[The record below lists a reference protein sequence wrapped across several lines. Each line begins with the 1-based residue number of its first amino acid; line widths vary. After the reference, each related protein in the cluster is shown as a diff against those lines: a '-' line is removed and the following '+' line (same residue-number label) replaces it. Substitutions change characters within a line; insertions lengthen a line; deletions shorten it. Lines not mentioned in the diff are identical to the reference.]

1 MKCEQIKCG
10 GKGNS
15 FQVYFCLKV
24 FLVKGFMKKISYI
37 SGSTLPSQKAN
48 AVHVMKMCHALAKLS
63 DTGVTLHGKRGNGR
77 SDIFEYY
84 GLTPNFTVKR
94 SPFGRVKLFSG
105 IFRLLWLLKDIGLIP
120 RNQIFY
126 GRDALGLWL
135 LSFSNHPTYFEA
147 HQVPQGKMEHWLWRR
162 LFKRP
167 CFQGLVVISEGLK
180 ADIQKTFPELNTKIL
195 VAHDGAD
202 LIERS
207 LKPVPEKD
215 WRGRKRAPNIGYT
228 GSLHKGKGIE
238 LIVKIA
244 HLLPEMDFHVIGG
257 SAQQIQTIRDTLN
270 PSENIYFY
278 GHVPHADIASYIIRF
293 DVALAPYQSEIFI
306 ESGADI
312 ARWISPLKL
321 FEYMAARRP
330 IIGTDIPALGEI
342 IQHGRN
348 GYLAAPDDIDLWVE
362 LICRLIKSAPLA
374 QAMGLEAEKDIQ
386 DQFSWAN
393 RAKII
398 SEFI

>member
-1 MKCEQIKCG
+1 M
-10 GKGNS
+10 
-15 FQVYFCLKV
+15 
-24 FLVKGFMKKISYI
+24 MKKISYI

-48 AVHVMKMCHALAKLS
+48 AVHVTKMCYALSKLP
-63 DTGVTLHGKRGNGR
+63 DTEVTLHGKHGGGR
-77 SDIFEYY
+77 ENIFDYY
-84 GLTPNFTVKR
+84 GLAPSFTVKR
-94 SPFGRVKLFSG
+94 SPFGRIKLFSG
-105 IFRLLWLLKDIGLIP
+105 IFRILWLLKDIGLIP

-147 HQVPQGKMEHWLWRR
+147 HQVPQGKAERWLWGR
-162 LFKRP
+162 LFNRP
-167 CFQGLVVISEGLK
+167 SFKGLVVISEGLK
-180 ADIQKTFPELNTKIL
+180 ADIQKAFPELNAKIII
-195 VAHDGAD
+195 AHDGAD
-202 LIERS
+202 LVERS
-207 LKPVPEKD
+207 LKPIPEKN
-215 WRGRKRAPNIGYT
+215 WLGRKRAPNIGYT

-238 LIVKIA
+238 LIIKIA
-244 HLLPEMDFHVIGG
+244 QLLPEMDFHVIGG
-257 SAQQIQTIRDTLN
+257 SAQQIQAIKDTFN

-306 ESGADI
+306 QSGADI

-330 IIGTDIPALGEI
+330 IIGTDIPALREI

-348 GYLAAPDDIDLWVE
+348 GYLAAPEDIDLWVE

-386 DQFSWAN
+386 DHYSWGN
-393 RAKII
+393 RAKMI